1 MQAASG
7 RAHPRSRGENAKT
20 RASDGTRS
28 GSSPL
33 TRGKRIRP
41 RNRKLR
47 RGLIPAHAGKTRT
60 PFCFHYG
67 EWAHPRSRG
76 ENALDARRL
85 TWEAG
90 SSPLTRGKRD
100 ARAELLVGGG
110 LIPAHAGKTWSR
122 PGGSNGRRAHPRS
135 RGENIVDKP
144 NVLAGLGSSP
154 LTRGK
159 HAGRVHAGNLR
170 RLIPAH
176 AGKTTGKMAMCP
188 DPTAHPRSRGENA
201 AERPGGDVVGG
212 SSPLTRGKLYPE
224 WVKDLTRRLI
234 PAHAGKTSRWSC
246 RSCWPGAHPR
256 SRGENP
262 DIPNRF
268 LIVEGSSPLT
278 RGKLGDQPQHGRQR
292 GLIPAHAGKT
302 ASDAPLV
309 TVTRA
314 HPRSRGENLNHAR
327 NTREDGGS
335 SPLTRGKLT
344 SPDEQ
349 LIKLGLIPAH
359 AGKTLCSDS
368 YPASKR
374 AHPRSRGEN
383 RGATGASWPPA
394 GSSPLTR
401 GKQDTQTN
409 DAAVAGLIPAHAG
422 KTAKHLQGTDECRA
436 HPRSRGENGSV
447 DLHIK
452 EDAGSSPLTRGKRR
466 LRRGRAQRHGLIPA
480 HAGKTRRGLGGRRTS
495 RAHPRSRGENRGPD
509 EPSRPQWGSS
519 PLTRGKR
526 F

>member
-1 MQAASG
+1 M
-7 RAHPRSRGENAKT
+7 
-20 RASDGTRS
+20 
-28 GSSPL
+28 
-33 TRGKRIRP
+33 
-41 RNRKLR
+41 
-47 RGLIPAHAGKTRT
+47 
-60 PFCFHYG
+60 
-67 EWAHPRSRG
+67 
-76 ENALDARRL
+76 
-85 TWEAG
+85 
-90 SSPLTRGKRD
+90 
-100 ARAELLVGGG
+100 
-110 LIPAHAGKTWSR
+110 
-122 PGGSNGRRAHPRS
+122 
-135 RGENIVDKP
+135 
-144 NVLAGLGSSP
+144 
-154 LTRGK
+154 
-159 HAGRVHAGNLR
+159 
-170 RLIPAH
+170 
-176 AGKTTGKMAMCP
+176 
-188 DPTAHPRSRGENA
+188 
-201 AERPGGDVVGG
+201 VGG